1 MAIDPAKLDRFM
13 SQVFADLGATFHAT
27 LIVIGDK
34 LGLYRALAEGGPQTP
49 AQLARRTNTAE
60 RYIREW
66 LAAQAASGYAHYNA
80 ASGHYSLDDEQAFAL
95 ADESS
100 PAFVPGG
107 FQVALAASRAQE
119 KLLDAFR
126 TGQGVGWHDHHA
138 DLFAGTERF
147 FRPGY
152 AAHLVAEWIPAL
164 EGVEEKLRAGARV
177 ADVGCGL
184 GASTRLLA
192 KAYPR
197 STFFGFDYH
206 PTSIVRA
213 QEMAQQDGVDDRTR
227 FAVARAQEYPGEGYD
242 LVTFF
247 DCLHDMGDPVGAGS
261 HVLKTLATDGCWMI
275 VEPFAHDRVEQNL
288 NPIGRV
294 MYSASTQICTPASLS
309 QELGLALG
317 AQAGEARIREVVTAS
332 GFTQFRRATETP
344 VNLVFEARP

>member
-1 MAIDPAKLDRFM
+1 MPINPERLDRFM
-13 SQVFADLGATFHAT
+13 NQVFMDLGATLHAT

-49 AQLARRTNTAE
+49 SELAKRTQTAE

-66 LAAQAASGYAHYNA
+66 LAAQAASGYAQYDA
-80 ASGHYSLDDEQAFAL
+80 ASGRYSLDEEQAFAL

-107 FQVALAASRAQE
+107 FQLALAASRAQE

-126 TGQGVGWHDHHA
+126 TGQGVGWHDHHP
-138 DLFAGTERF
+138 DLFSGTERF
-147 FRPGY
+147 FRPSY
-152 AAHLVAEWIPAL
+152 AAHLVAEWIPSL
-164 EGVEEKLRAGARV
+164 HGVEEKLRAGARV

-197 STFFGFDYH
+197 STFCGFDYH
-206 PTSIVRA
+206 PTSIARA
-213 QEMAQQDGVDDRTR
+213 QEMARQEGVDDRIR
-227 FAVARAQEYPGEGYD
+227 FAVARAQDYPGQDYD
-242 LVTFF
+242 LVAFF

-261 HVLKTLATDGCWMI
+261 HVLKTLATDGSWMI
-275 VEPFAHDRVEQNL
+275 VEPFAHDRVEQNF
-288 NPIGRV
+288 NPIGR
-294 MYSASTQICTPASLS
+294 MMFSASTQVCTPASLS
-309 QELGLALG
+309 QEVGLALG
-317 AQAGEARIREVVTAS
+317 AQAGEARIREVVIAS
-332 GFTQFRRATETP
+332 GFTHFRRATETP

>member
-1 MAIDPAKLDRFM
+1 MPIDPSKLDRFM
-13 SQVFADLGATFHAT
+13 NQVFVDLGATFHAT

-34 LGLYRALAEGGPQTP
+34 LGLYRGLAEGGPQTP
-49 AQLARRTNTAE
+49 AQLAQRTGTAE

-66 LAAQAASGYAHYNA
+66 LAAQAASGYAHYDA
-80 ASGHYSLDDEQAFAL
+80 ATGQYSLDDEQAFAL

-107 FQVALAASRAQE
+107 FQTALAASRAQE
-119 KLLDAFR
+119 KLINAFQ
-126 TGQGVGWHDHHA
+126 TGQGVGWHDHHP
-138 DLFAGTERF
+138 DLFSGTERF

-152 AAHLVAEWIPAL
+152 GAHLVAEWIPSL
-164 EGVEEKLRAGARV
+164 VGVEEKLRTGARV

-197 STFFGFDYH
+197 SMFFGFDYH
-206 PTSIVRA
+206 PASIVRA
-213 QEMAQQDGVDDRTR
+213 QELAKQEGIHDRIR
-227 FAVARAQEYPGEGYD
+227 FSVARAQDYPGEGYD
-242 LVTFF
+242 LVAFF

-261 HVLKTLATDGCWMI
+261 HVLKTLAADGSWMI
-275 VEPFAHDRVEQNL
+275 VEPFAHDRLEENL

-309 QELGLALG
+309 QEVGLALG
-317 AQAGEARIREVVTAS
+317 AQAGEARIRAVVTES
-332 GFTQFRRATETP
+332 GFSRFRRATETP